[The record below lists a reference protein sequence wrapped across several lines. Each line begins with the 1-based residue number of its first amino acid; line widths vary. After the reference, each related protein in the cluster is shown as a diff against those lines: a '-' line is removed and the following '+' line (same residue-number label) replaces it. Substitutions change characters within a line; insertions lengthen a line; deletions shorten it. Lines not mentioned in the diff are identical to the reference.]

1 MSNLI
6 EEMLSN
12 SNFSTNRK
20 TNRKTQDTIV
30 SVIHKTKDTDNKI
43 YTAIDMLRAKDSAS
57 FDDFIKMTSNLV
69 CLTMDDLE
77 YNVEFIPQD
86 NQDRIIDPDI
96 KTDKVFITYNLVSR
110 EPLRE
115 IKPMFREEI
124 IEKCDVTGEERR
136 GAIYGQK
143 YKCEVQFNIFAS
155 EYKLANEV
163 MKIFEDML
171 FSFTGYMKERGISN
185 ILFKQQYTDSD
196 FNIYRKSLS
205 VRNLRY
211 TIETESLIVVM
222 SDKVDQIITRTS
234 ATL

>member
-1 MSNLI
+1 MSTIL

-12 SNFSTNRK
+12 SNFSTNNNRK
-20 TNRKTQDTIV
+20 SQDTVVSTISKNSDTTNR
-30 SVIHKTKDTDNKI
+30 I
-43 YTAIDMLRAKDSAS
+43 YTAVNMLRSNESAS
-57 FDDFIKMTSNLV
+57 FDDFIKMTSKLV

-77 YNVEFIPQD
+77 YDVEFMPQD
-86 NQDRIIDPDI
+86 NQDKIIDPDI

-115 IKPMFREEI
+115 IKPMAREEI
-124 IEKCDVTGEERR
+124 REKCDVSGEER
-136 GAIYGQK
+136 GGMIYGQK
-143 YKCEVQFNIFAS
+143 YNCEVQFNIFAS
-155 EYKLANEV
+155 EYKIANEV

-185 ILFKQQYTDSD
+185 ILFKKQFTDTD

-222 SDKVDQIITRTS
+222 SDRVDQIITS
-234 ATL
+234 ANATL

>member
-1 MSNLI
+1 MSTLI

-20 TNRKTQDTIV
+20 IQNTTV
-30 SVIHKTKDTDNKI
+30 SVITNKKDTNNEI
-43 YTAIDMLRAKDSAS
+43 YTAVNMLRANKAAS

-77 YNVEFIPQD
+77 YDVEFVPQD
-86 NQDRIIDPDI
+86 VQDRIIDPDI

-115 IKPMFREEI
+115 IKPMAREEI
-124 IEKCDVTGEERR
+124 KEKCDVSGEERR
-136 GAIYGQK
+136 GTIYGQK
-143 YKCEVQFNIFAS
+143 YNCEVQFNIFAS
-155 EYKLANEV
+155 EYKIANEV

-185 ILFKQQYTDSD
+185 ILFKKQFTDSD

-222 SDKVDQIITRTS
+222 SDKVDQIITSTN